1 MANIRQTILVRTDL
15 GFSTGLLAAQV
26 AHIHMERLRRGILGI
41 LDDVIFNTPDLREWL
56 NTPYIFVHGVP
67 NKEILFYYLDKAKE
81 KEQIL
86 NPSIWYDTVYVGVSD
101 NQKIPL
107 ENVIVGAS
115 LGPADSDI
123 IKAVIGDLPLLS

>member
-15 GFSTGLLAAQV
+15 GFSTGLMAAQV
-26 AHIHMERLRRGILGI
+26 AHIHMERIRQTFKNSKTFEDPNLIDWLGS
-41 LDDVIFNTPDLREWL
+41 
-56 NTPYIFVHGVP
+56 PYVFVHGIP
-67 NKEILFYYLDKAKE
+67 NQEVLQHYIEKARLKDTVL
-81 KEQIL
+81 K
-86 NPSIWYDTVYVGVSD
+86 PAIWYDTVYVNVSD